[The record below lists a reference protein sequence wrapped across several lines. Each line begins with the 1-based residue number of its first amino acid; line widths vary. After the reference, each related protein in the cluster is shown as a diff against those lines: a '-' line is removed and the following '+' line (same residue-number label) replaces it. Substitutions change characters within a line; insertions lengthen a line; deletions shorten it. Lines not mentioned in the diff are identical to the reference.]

1 MPQLPKPKFIMIEK
15 IKILM
20 IDDHPMII
28 EGYQNTLLLTKK
40 ESQEL
45 EIDIANNCDEAI
57 SYMDKSI
64 QKELPYDVLFVDIS
78 LPPSEDGVMSSGED
92 LAEYARRILPNT
104 KIIILTMFNE
114 SFRIHNI
121 IKTIDP
127 EGFLIK
133 SDLTSSELASAFQ
146 VVLNN
151 PPFYSGTVNSHIR
164 KTISSDIVVDDKNR
178 KILHLL
184 SQGVKTK
191 NLAAHLDISLSAIE
205 KRKKQLRDIF
215 EVNDGQD
222 ETLLNEARKKGFV

>member
-1 MPQLPKPKFIMIEK
+1 MTGK

-28 EGYQNTLLLTKK
+28 EGYQNTLLFTKK

-57 SYMDKSI
+57 VYMDKSI
-64 QKELPYDVLFVDIS
+64 QNETPYDVLFVDIS
-78 LPPSEDGVMSSGED
+78 LPPSTDGLMSSGED
-92 LAEYARRILPNT
+92 LAEYARRILPKA
-104 KIIILTMFNE
+104 KIVILTMFNE

-146 VVLNN
+146 AVLNN

-164 KTISSDIVVDDKNR
+164 KTITSDIVIDDRNR

-191 NLAAHLDISLSAIE
+191 NLATHLDISLSAVE
-205 KRKKQLRDIF
+205 KRKKHLRDIF

-222 ETLLNEARKKGFV
+222 ETLLKEARKKGFV

>member
-1 MPQLPKPKFIMIEK
+1 
-15 IKILM
+15 M

-28 EGYQNTLLLTKK
+28 EGYQNTLLFTKK
-40 ESQEL
+40 DNQEL
-45 EIDIANNCDEAI
+45 EIDIANNCDEAVR
-57 SYMDKSI
+57 YMDKSI
-64 QKELPYDVLFVDIS
+64 QKERPYNVLFVDIS
-78 LPPSEDGVMSSGED
+78 LPPSSDGSMSSGED
-92 LAEYARRILPNT
+92 LAEYARKVLPKA

-127 EGFLIK
+127 EGFMIK

-146 VVLNN
+146 AVLNN

-164 KTISSDIVVDDKNR
+164 KTITSDIVIDDKNR
-178 KILHLL
+178 KILYLL

-215 EVNDGQD
+215 EVYDGQD

>member
-1 MPQLPKPKFIMIEK
+1 MTEKF
-15 IKILM
+15 KILM

-28 EGYQNTLLLTKK
+28 EGYQNTLLFTKK
-40 ESQEL
+40 DNQEL
-45 EIDIANNCDEAI
+45 KIDIANNCDEATAA
-57 SYMDKSI
+57 MNKSI
-64 QKELPYDVLFVDIS
+64 QDDLPYDILFVDIS
-78 LPPSEDGVMSSGED
+78 LPASTDGTMNSGED
-92 LAEYARRILPNT
+92 LAEYARKKLPNA
-104 KIIILTMFNE
+104 KIIVLTMFNE

-146 VVLNN
+146 AVINN

-164 KTISSDIVVDDKNR
+164 KTITSDIVIDDKNR

-184 SQGVKTK
+184 SQGIKTK
-191 NLAAHLDISLSAIE
+191 NLASHLDISLSAIE

-222 ETLLNEARKKGFV
+222 ETLLNQARKKGFV

>member
-1 MPQLPKPKFIMIEK
+1 MIEK

-28 EGYQNTLLLTKK
+28 EGYQNTLLFTKK
-40 ESQEL
+40 DSQEL
-45 EIDIANNCDEAI
+45 HIDIANNCDEAI
-57 SYMDKSI
+57 KYMNKSL
-64 QKELPYDVLFVDIS
+64 QMLPYDVLFVDIS
-78 LPPSEDGVMSSGED
+78 LPSSTDGLMSSGED
-92 LAEYARRILPNT
+92 LAEYARKILPKA

-121 IKTIDP
+121 IKTINP

-146 VVLNN
+146 KVLYN
-151 PPFYSGTVNSHIR
+151 PPFYSGTVNRYIR
-164 KTISSDIVVDDKNR
+164 KSITSDIVIDEKNR

-191 NLAAHLDISLSAIE
+191 NLASHLDISLSAVE
-205 KRKKQLRDIF
+205 KRKKHLREIF
-215 EVNDGQD
+215 EVEDGQD
-222 ETLLNEARKKGFV
+222 ETLLNKARDKGFV

>member
-1 MPQLPKPKFIMIEK
+1 MNTEK

-28 EGYQNTLLLTKK
+28 EGYQNTILFTKK
-40 ESQEL
+40 EHQEL
-45 EIDIANNCDEAI
+45 SIDIANNCDDAVNL
-57 SYMDKSI
+57 MDKSI
-64 QKELPYDVLFVDIS
+64 QQENPYNLLFVDIS
-78 LPPSEDGVMSSGED
+78 LPPSSDGKMTSGED
-92 LAEYARRILPNT
+92 LATYAREILPKA

-121 IKTIDP
+121 IKTINP

-146 VVLNN
+146 AVLYN
-151 PPFYSGTVNSHIR
+151 PPFYSGTVNSYIR
-164 KTISSDIVVDDKNR
+164 KVDSSDIVIDDKNR

-191 NLAAHLDISLSAIE
+191 NLAPHLDISLSAVE
-205 KRKKQLRDIF
+205 KRKKQLREIF
-215 EVNDGQD
+215 DVQDGQD
-222 ETLLNEARKKGFV
+222 ETLIEEARKRGFV

>member
-1 MPQLPKPKFIMIEK
+1 MTEH

-28 EGYQNTLLLTKK
+28 EGYQNTLQFTKK
-40 ESQEL
+40 ENQEL
-45 EIDIANNCDEAI
+45 KIDIANNCDEAVAF
-57 SYMDKSI
+57 MNKSV
-64 QKELPYDVLFVDIS
+64 EVNLPYDVLFVDIS
-78 LPPSEDGVMSSGED
+78 LPPSTDGSMSSGED
-92 LAEYARRILPNT
+92 LAEYAREILPNA
-104 KIIILTMFNE
+104 KVIILTMFNE

-121 IKTIDP
+121 IKNIDP

-146 VVLNN
+146 AVLYN

-164 KTISSDIVVDDKNR
+164 KTITSDIVIDEKNR

-191 NLAAHLDISLSAIE
+191 NLASHLDMSLSAVE
-205 KRKKQLRDIF
+205 KRKKQLKELF
-215 EVNDGQD
+215 EIEDGQD

>member
-1 MPQLPKPKFIMIEK
+1 MIEK

-28 EGYQNTLLLTKK
+28 EGYQNTLLFTKK
-40 ESQEL
+40 DNQEL

-57 SYMDKSI
+57 VFMDKSI
-64 QKELPYDVLFVDIS
+64 ANGMPYDVLFVDIS
-78 LPPSEDGVMSSGED
+78 LPPSTDGLMSSGED
-92 LAEYARRILPNT
+92 LAEYARQVLPNS
-104 KIIILTMFNE
+104 KVIILTMFNE

-146 VVLNN
+146 AVLNN

-164 KTISSDIVVDDKNR
+164 KTITSDIVIDEKNR

-191 NLAAHLDISLSAIE
+191 NLASHLDISLSAVE
-205 KRKKQLRDIF
+205 KRKKQLKDLF
-215 EVNDGQD
+215 NVQDGQD

>member
-1 MPQLPKPKFIMIEK
+1 MSQK

-28 EGYQNTLLLTKK
+28 EGYQNTLFFTKK
-40 ESQEL
+40 ESQIL

-57 SYMDKSI
+57 AFMDKSVE
-64 QKELPYDVLFVDIS
+64 KHNPYHVLFVDIS
-78 LPPSEDGVMSSGED
+78 LPPSTDGLMTSGED
-92 LAEYARRILPNT
+92 LAAYARKVLPNA

-121 IKTIDP
+121 IKTINP

-146 VVLNN
+146 AVLHN
-151 PPFYSGTVNSHIR
+151 PPFYSGTVNSYIR
-164 KTISSDIVVDDKNR
+164 KETTSDIIIDEKNR

-184 SQGVKTK
+184 SQGIKTK
-191 NLAAHLDISLSAIE
+191 NLAIHLDLSLSAIE

-215 EVNDGQD
+215 DVQDGQD
-222 ETLLNEARKKGFV
+222 ETLVSIARNKGFV

>member
-1 MPQLPKPKFIMIEK
+1 MTEK

-28 EGYQNTLLLTKK
+28 EGYQNTLLFTKK
-40 ESQEL
+40 DYQEL
-45 EIDIANNCDEAI
+45 KIDIANNCDEAVKL
-57 SYMDKSI
+57 MDKSI
-64 QKELPYDVLFVDIS
+64 ENELPYDVLFVDIS
-78 LPPSEDGVMSSGED
+78 LPPSTDGTMNSGED
-92 LAEYARRILPNT
+92 LAEYARKILP
-104 KIIILTMFNE
+104 KAKVIILTMFNE

-146 VVLNN
+146 AVLNN
-151 PPFYSGTVNSHIR
+151 PPFYSGTVNSYIR
-164 KTISSDIVVDDKNR
+164 KVITSDIVIDEKNR

-191 NLAAHLDISLSAIE
+191 NLASHLDISLSAIE
-205 KRKKQLRDIF
+205 KRKKQLREIFDIQ
-215 EVNDGQD
+215 DGDD

>member
-1 MPQLPKPKFIMIEK
+1 MSEK

-28 EGYQNTLLLTKK
+28 EGYQNTLLFTKK

-45 EIDIANNCDEAI
+45 QIDIANNCDEAI
-57 SYMDKSI
+57 SYMNKSI
-64 QKELPYDVLFVDIS
+64 ELELQYDVLFVDIS
-78 LPPSEDGVMSSGED
+78 LPPSTDGLMSSGED
-92 LAEYARRILPNT
+92 LAEYARKNLPNA

-121 IKTIDP
+121 IKTINP

-133 SDLTSSELASAFQ
+133 SDLTSSELSSAFQ
-146 VVLNN
+146 KVLNN
-151 PPFYSGTVNSHIR
+151 PPFYSGTVNNHIR
-164 KTISSDIVVDDKNR
+164 KSITSDIIIDDKNR

-191 NLAAHLDISLSAIE
+191 NLATHLDISLSAVE
-205 KRKKQLRDIF
+205 KRKKQLREIF

-222 ETLLNEARKKGFV
+222 ETLLGKAKKKGFI